1 MQRSQ
6 GQRVDKTIPK
16 NGYKCGSFIME
27 CLGRPNQI
35 NLILSRP
42 ILGDFPNIL
51 FNFTIAMNTHLR
63 AEFQLMVFTVFC
75 QGTENDSFWGYLLRV
90 RGARQL

>member
-1 MQRSQ
+1 MRVQRSQ

-51 FNFTIAMNTHLR
+51 FNSTIAMNTHLR
-63 AEFQLMVFTVFC
+63 AEYFKRWYLLCFAKELRMTVF
-75 QGTENDSFWGYLLRV
+75 GVIY
-90 RGARQL
+90 